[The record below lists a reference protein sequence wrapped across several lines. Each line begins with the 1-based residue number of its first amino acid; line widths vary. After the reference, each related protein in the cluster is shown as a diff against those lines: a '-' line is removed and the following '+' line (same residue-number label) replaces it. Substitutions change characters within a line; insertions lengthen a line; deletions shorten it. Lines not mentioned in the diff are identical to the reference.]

1 MLVMV
6 QKKLYADT
14 LSSRVYYL
22 LVNQLTVVKAE
33 DNSSAA
39 SDPAFSN

>member
-1 MLVMV
+1 M
-6 QKKLYADT
+6 ADQVHVT
-14 LSSRVYYL
+14 NSGCNDIISSL
-22 LVNQLTVVKAE
+22 KNITLTVVKAA

>member
-1 MLVMV
+1 MV
-6 QKKLYADT
+6 QKKLYGDT
-14 LSSRVYYL
+14 LSSCVYCS
-22 LVNQLTVVKAE
+22 LVNQLTVVKAA